1 MKTFGYG
8 GGETVKENA
17 CQESAYDVALR
28 QYDAVAEKLD
38 LDPGIREMLR
48 HPRFAVEVAFPVRMD
63 DGTCKVFKGY
73 RVIHNTARGPGK
85 GGIRYH
91 PDVTFDEVK
100 ALSMWMTWK
109 CAVVGLPFGGAKGGV
124 ICNPLEMSQAEL
136 ERLTRRFTTEIS
148 NVIGPATDIPGPDV
162 FTNPQVMAW
171 IMDTY
176 STLKGGVTPGVVTG
190 KPIPLGGSLGR
201 AAATA
206 KGLVICIRE
215 AARELGL
222 ALNSLRIAVQGYGN
236 VGSNVV
242 SILSSHGC
250 KIVGVTDV
258 VGGVYRE
265 DGLDPEALT
274 AHLRKTGSVE
284 GTPGT
289 DSLSNAGLIEL
300 DCDVLVPAAI
310 ENQITQAN
318 AGKIQAKMIAEGANG
333 PTTPEADEILSD
345 KGVMVIPDVL
355 ANAGGV
361 TVSYFEWVQN
371 LMHYYWT
378 DEEVAERLERIM
390 TESFAAVLS
399 TAREKGTDL
408 RAAAYNLAITRVAEA
423 MKLRG
428 MCP

>member
-1 MKTFGYG
+1 
-8 GGETVKENA
+8 VKENA

-28 QYDAVAEKLD
+28 QYDAVADKLD
-38 LDPGIREMLR
+38 IDPGIREMLR
-48 HPRFAVEVAFPVRMD
+48 HPRVAVEVAFPVKMD
-63 DGTCKVFKGY
+63 DGTVKVFKGY

-91 PDVTFDEVK
+91 PDVTFEEVK

-124 ICNPLEMSQAEL
+124 TCNPLEMSQGEI

-148 NVIGPATDIPGPDV
+148 DVIGPATDIPGPDV

-171 IMDTY
+171 MMDTY
-176 STLKGGVTPGVVTG
+176 STQKGRFVPGIVTG

-201 AAATA
+201 AQATA
-206 KGLVICIRE
+206 RGLVICIRE
-215 AARELGL
+215 AAKELGL
-222 ALNSLRIAVQGYGN
+222 PLNSLRIAVQGYGN

-242 SILSSHGC
+242 SILNGYGC

-258 VGGVYRE
+258 MGGVFCE
-265 DGLDPEALT
+265 AGLDPAAMT
-274 AHLRKTGSVE
+274 TQLRETGSVE

-289 DSLSNAGLIEL
+289 DSLSNAELIEL

-310 ENQITQAN
+310 ENQITKAN
-318 AGKIQAKMIAEGANG
+318 AGKVKARMIAEGANG

-371 LMHYYWT
+371 LMNFYWT
-378 DEEVAERLERIM
+378 EEEVAERLERIM
-390 TESFAAVLS
+390 TDSFASVLG
-399 TAREKGTDL
+399 TAKEKGTNL
-408 RAAAYNLAITRVAEA
+408 RAAAYNLAILRVAEA

-428 MCP
+428 VCR

>member
-1 MKTFGYG
+1 MSM
-8 GGETVKENA
+8 ENRR
-17 CQESAYDVALR
+17 QEGAYDVALR

-38 LDPGIREMLR
+38 LDSGIREMLR
-48 HPRFAVEVAFPVRMD
+48 HPRFGVEVAFPVRMD
-63 DGTCKVFKGY
+63 DGTIKVFKGY

-91 PDVTFDEVK
+91 PDVTFEEVK

-124 ICNPLEMSQAEL
+124 ICNPLEMSQTEI
-136 ERLTRRFTTEIS
+136 ERLTRRFTVEIS
-148 NVIGPATDIPGPDV
+148 NVIGPATDIPGPDM

-171 IMDTY
+171 MMDTY
-176 STLKGGVTPGVVTG
+176 STHKGDFTPAVVTG
-190 KPIPLGGSLGR
+190 KPIPLGGSRGR

-206 KGLVICIRE
+206 RGLAICIRE
-215 AARELGL
+215 ATRELGL
-222 ALNSLRIAVQGYGN
+222 ELNNLRVAVQGYGN

-242 SILSSHGC
+242 SILNSYGC

-258 VGGVYRE
+258 VGGVCCE
-265 DGLDPEALT
+265 DGLNPEALT
-274 AHLRKTGSVE
+274 TQLTETGSVE

-289 DSLSNAGLIEL
+289 DNLSNAELMEL

-318 AGKIQAKMIAEGANG
+318 AGKIRAKMIVEGANG
-333 PTTPEADEILSD
+333 PTTPEADEILFD
-345 KGVMVIPDVL
+345 KGITVIPDVL

-378 DEEVAERLERIM
+378 EEEVAERLERIM
-390 TESFAAVLS
+390 TESFAAVFR
-399 TAREKGTDL
+399 TAKGKGTNM
-408 RAAAYNLAITRVAEA
+408 RVAAYNLAILRVAKA

-428 MCP
+428 MYP

>member
-1 MKTFGYG
+1 
-8 GGETVKENA
+8 VKENA

-48 HPRFAVEVAFPVRMD
+48 HPRLAVEVAFPVRMD

-91 PDVTFDEVK
+91 PDVTFEEVK

-124 ICNPLEMSQAEL
+124 ICNPLEMSQGEI
-136 ERLTRRFTTEIS
+136 ERLTRRFTMEIS
-148 NVIGPATDIPGPDV
+148 NVIGPATDIPAPDV

-176 STLKGGVTPGVVTG
+176 STQKGEFSPGVVTG

-201 AAATA
+201 AQATGR
-206 KGLVICIRE
+206 GLAICIRE
-215 AARELGL
+215 AAKELGL
-222 ALNSLRIAVQGYGN
+222 ALNNLRIAVQGYGN
-236 VGSNVV
+236 VGSSAVAT
-242 SILSSHGC
+242 LSSYGC

-258 VGGVYRE
+258 MGGVYCE

-274 AHLRKTGSVE
+274 AHLKKTGSVE

-289 DSLSNAGLIEL
+289 DSLSNAELIEL

-378 DEEVAERLERIM
+378 EEEVADRLERKM
-390 TESFAAVLS
+390 TESFTSVLS
-399 TAREKGTDL
+399 TAREKGTNL
-408 RAAAYNLAITRVAEA
+408 RAAAYNLAIIRVAEA

>member
-1 MKTFGYG
+1 M
-8 GGETVKENA
+8 KENA

-28 QYDAVAEKLD
+28 QYDSVAEKLD
-38 LDPGIREMLR
+38 IDPGIREMLR
-48 HPRFAVEVAFPVRMD
+48 HPRFAVEVAFPVKMD
-63 DGTCKVFKGY
+63 DGTVRVFKGY

-91 PDVTFDEVK
+91 PDVTFEEVK

-124 ICNPLEMSQAEL
+124 TCNPLEMSQAEI

-148 NVIGPATDIPGPDV
+148 DVIGPATDIPGPDV

-171 IMDTY
+171 MMDTY
-176 STLKGGVTPGVVTG
+176 STQKGKFVPGIVTG

-206 KGLVICIRE
+206 RGLVICIRE

-222 ALNSLRIAVQGYGN
+222 PLNSLRIAVQGYGN

-242 SILSSHGC
+242 SILNGYGC

-258 VGGVYRE
+258 MGGVCRE
-265 DGLDPEALT
+265 TGLDPEALT
-274 AHLRKTGSVE
+274 TQLRETGSVE

-289 DSLSNAGLIEL
+289 DSLSNAELIEL

-310 ENQITQAN
+310 ESQITKAN
-318 AGKIQAKMIAEGANG
+318 AGNVKAIMIAEGANG

-371 LMHYYWT
+371 LMNFYWT
-378 DEEVAERLERIM
+378 EEEVAERLERIM
-390 TESFAAVLS
+390 TESFAAVLG
-399 TAREKGTDL
+399 TAREMGTNL
-408 RAAAYNLAITRVAEA
+408 RAAAYNLAIMRVAEA

-428 MCP
+428 VCR

>member
-1 MKTFGYG
+1 M
-8 GGETVKENA
+8 KENA

-28 QYDAVAEKLD
+28 QYDAVADKLD
-38 LDPGIREMLR
+38 IDPGIREMLR
-48 HPRFAVEVAFPVRMD
+48 HPRFAVEVAFPVKMD
-63 DGTCKVFKGY
+63 DGTVKVFKGY

-91 PDVTFDEVK
+91 PDVTFEEVK

-124 ICNPLEMSQAEL
+124 TCNPLEMSQGEI

-148 NVIGPATDIPGPDV
+148 DVIGPATDIPGPDV

-171 IMDTY
+171 MMDTY
-176 STLKGGVTPGVVTG
+176 STQKGRFVPGIVTG

-201 AAATA
+201 AQATA
-206 KGLVICIRE
+206 RGLVICIRE
-215 AARELGL
+215 AAKELGL
-222 ALNSLRIAVQGYGN
+222 PLNSLRIAVQGYGN

-242 SILSSHGC
+242 SILNGYGC

-258 VGGVYRE
+258 MGGVFCE
-265 DGLDPEALT
+265 AGLDPAAMT
-274 AHLRKTGSVE
+274 TQLRETGSVE

-289 DSLSNAGLIEL
+289 DSLSNAELIEL

-310 ENQITQAN
+310 ENQITKAN
-318 AGKIQAKMIAEGANG
+318 AGKVKARMIAEGANG

-371 LMHYYWT
+371 LMNFYWT
-378 DEEVAERLERIM
+378 EEEVAERLERIM
-390 TESFAAVLS
+390 TDSFASVLG
-399 TAREKGTDL
+399 TAKEKGTNL
-408 RAAAYNLAITRVAEA
+408 RAAAYNLAILRVAEA

-428 MCP
+428 VCR

>member
-1 MKTFGYG
+1 MK
-8 GGETVKENA
+8 EQA
-17 CQESAYDVALR
+17 CQESAYEVALR
-28 QYDAVAEKLD
+28 QYDSVAEKLD
-38 LDPGIREMLR
+38 IDPGIREMLR
-48 HPRFAVEVAFPVRMD
+48 HPRFGVEVAFPVRMD
-63 DGTCKVFKGY
+63 DGTTRVFKGY

-85 GGIRYH
+85 GGVRYH
-91 PDVTFDEVK
+91 PDVTFEEVK

-124 ICNPLEMSQAEL
+124 TCNPLEMSQGEI

-148 NVIGPATDIPGPDV
+148 NVIGPDTDIPGPDV

-171 IMDTY
+171 MMDTY
-176 STLKGGVTPGVVTG
+176 STKKGQFVPGVVTG

-201 AAATA
+201 ASATA
-206 KGLVICIRE
+206 RGLVICIRE

-222 ALNSLRIAVQGYGN
+222 PLNSLKIGVQGYGN

-242 SILSSHGC
+242 SILNGYGC

-258 VGGVYRE
+258 IGGVFRE

-274 AHLRKTGSVE
+274 AQLRRTGSVE
-284 GTPGT
+284 GTPGC
-289 DSLSNAGLIEL
+289 DSLSNEELIEL
-300 DCDVLVPAAI
+300 DCDVLIPAAI
-310 ENQITQAN
+310 ENQITKAN

-345 KGVMVIPDVL
+345 KGVMVIPDIL

-371 LMHYYWT
+371 LMNFYWSE
-378 DEEVAERLERIM
+378 EEVAERLERIM
-390 TESFAAVLS
+390 TESFAAVLG
-399 TAREKGTDL
+399 TAREKGTNL
-408 RAAAYNLAITRVAEA
+408 RAAAYNLAIMRVAEA
-423 MKLRG
+423 MRLRG
-428 MCP
+428 ICP

>member
-1 MKTFGYG
+1 M
-8 GGETVKENA
+8 KENA

-28 QYDAVAEKLD
+28 QYNAVAEKLD
-38 LDPGIREMLR
+38 LDPGIRDMLR
-48 HPRFAVEVAFPVRMD
+48 YPRLAVEVAFPVRMD

-124 ICNPLEMSQAEL
+124 ICNPPEMSQGEL

-148 NVIGPATDIPGPDV
+148 NVIGPTTDIPAPDV
-162 FTNPQVMAW
+162 FTNAQVMAW

-176 STLKGGVTPGVVTG
+176 SALKGEFSPGVVTG

-201 AAATA
+201 AQATGR
-206 KGLVICIRE
+206 GLAICVRE

-222 ALNSLRIAVQGYGN
+222 ALDDLRIAVQGYGN
-236 VGSNVV
+236 VGSSAVA
-242 SILSSHGC
+242 ILNSYGC
-250 KIVGVTDV
+250 KIIGVTDV
-258 VGGVYRE
+258 IGGVYRE

-274 AHLRKTGSVE
+274 TQLRKTGSVE

-289 DSLSNAGLIEL
+289 DSLSNTELIEL

-318 AGKIQAKMIAEGANG
+318 AGKIQATLIAEGANG

-345 KGVMVIPDVL
+345 KGVIVIPDVL

-378 DEEVAERLERIM
+378 EEEVAERLERKM
-390 TESFAAVLS
+390 TESFAAVFS
-399 TAREKGTDL
+399 TAREKGTSL
-408 RAAAYNLAITRVAEA
+408 RAAAYNLAIMRVAEA

>member
-1 MKTFGYG
+1 MKESTC
-8 GGETVKENA
+8 K
-17 CQESAYDVALR
+17 ESAYDVALQ

-38 LDPGIREMLR
+38 LDPGILEMLR
-48 HPRFAVEVAFPVRMD
+48 HPRFGVEVAFPVRMD
-63 DGTCKVFKGY
+63 DGTVKIFKGY

-91 PDVTFDEVK
+91 PDVTFEEVK

-124 ICNPLEMSQAEL
+124 ICNPLEMSQAEI

-148 NVIGPATDIPGPDV
+148 NVIGPTTDIPGPDM

-171 IMDTY
+171 MMDTY
-176 STLKGGVTPGVVTG
+176 STHKGQFTPGIVTG
-190 KPIPLGGSLGR
+190 KPIPLGGSRGR

-206 KGLVICIRE
+206 RGLVICIRE
-215 AARELGL
+215 AAKELGL
-222 ALNSLRIAVQGYGN
+222 DLNNLRIAVQGYGN

-242 SILSSHGC
+242 AILNSYGC

-258 VGGVYRE
+258 MGGVCRE

-274 AHLRKTGSVE
+274 ARLRETGSVD

-289 DSLSNAGLIEL
+289 DSLSNAELIEL

-310 ENQITQAN
+310 ANQITKAN
-318 AGKIQAKMIAEGANG
+318 AGKIRAKMIAEGANG

-345 KGVMVIPDVL
+345 RGVMVIPDVL

-378 DEEVAERLERIM
+378 EEEVAERLERIM
-390 TESFAAVLS
+390 TESFTAVLN
-399 TAREKGTDL
+399 TAREKSTNL
-408 RAAAYNLAITRVAEA
+408 RVAAYHLAIMRVAEA
-423 MKLRG
+423 MRLRG
-428 MCP
+428 ICP

>member
-1 MKTFGYG
+1 MK
-8 GGETVKENA
+8 EQA
-17 CQESAYDVALR
+17 CQESAYEVALR
-28 QYDAVAEKLD
+28 QYDSVAEKLD
-38 LDPGIREMLR
+38 IDPGIREMLR
-48 HPRFAVEVAFPVRMD
+48 HPRFGVEVAFPIRMD
-63 DGTCKVFKGY
+63 DGTTRVFKGY

-85 GGIRYH
+85 GGVRYH
-91 PDVTFDEVK
+91 PDVTFEEVK

-124 ICNPLEMSQAEL
+124 TCNPLEMSQGEI

-148 NVIGPATDIPGPDV
+148 NVIGPDTDIPGPDV

-171 IMDTY
+171 MMDTY
-176 STLKGGVTPGVVTG
+176 STKKGQFVPGVVTG

-201 AAATA
+201 ASATA
-206 KGLVICIRE
+206 RGLVICIRE

-222 ALNSLRIAVQGYGN
+222 PLNSLKIGVQGYGN

-242 SILSSHGC
+242 SILNGYGC

-258 VGGVYRE
+258 IGGVFRE

-274 AHLRKTGSVE
+274 AQLRRTGSVE
-284 GTPGT
+284 GTPGC
-289 DSLSNAGLIEL
+289 DSLSNEELIEL
-300 DCDVLVPAAI
+300 DCDVLIPAAI
-310 ENQITQAN
+310 ENQITKAN

-345 KGVMVIPDVL
+345 KGVMVIPDIL

-371 LMHYYWT
+371 LMNFYWSE
-378 DEEVAERLERIM
+378 EEVAERLERIM
-390 TESFAAVLS
+390 TESFAAVLG
-399 TAREKGTDL
+399 TAREKGTNL
-408 RAAAYNLAITRVAEA
+408 RAAAYNLAIMRVAEA
-423 MKLRG
+423 MRLRG
-428 MCP
+428 ICP

>member
-1 MKTFGYG
+1 
-8 GGETVKENA
+8 VKKDA

-28 QYDAVAEKLD
+28 QYDSVAEKLD
-38 LDPGIREMLR
+38 IDPGIREMLR
-48 HPRFAVEVAFPVRMD
+48 HPRFAVEVAFPVKMD
-63 DGTCKVFKGY
+63 DGTVKVFKGY

-91 PDVTFDEVK
+91 PDVTFEEVK

-124 ICNPLEMSQAEL
+124 TCNPLEMSQGEI

-148 NVIGPATDIPGPDV
+148 GVIGPATDIPGPDV

-171 IMDTY
+171 MMDTY
-176 STLKGGVTPGVVTG
+176 STQKGLFVPGIVTG
-190 KPIPLGGSLGR
+190 KPIPLGGSRGR
-201 AAATA
+201 AQATA
-206 KGLVICIRE
+206 RGLVICIRE
-215 AARELGL
+215 AAKELGL
-222 ALNSLRIAVQGYGN
+222 PLNSLRIAVQGYGN

-242 SILSSHGC
+242 SILNGYGC

-258 VGGVYRE
+258 IGGVYCE
-265 DGLDPEALT
+265 AGLDPKAMT
-274 AHLRKTGSVE
+274 TQLRETGSVE

-289 DSLSNAGLIEL
+289 DSLSNAELIEL

-310 ENQITQAN
+310 ENQITKAN
-318 AGKIQAKMIAEGANG
+318 AGNVKARMIAEGANG

-371 LMHYYWT
+371 LMNFYWT
-378 DEEVAERLERIM
+378 EEEVAGRLERIM
-390 TESFAAVLS
+390 TDSFAAVLG
-399 TAREKGTDL
+399 TAKEKGANL
-408 RAAAYNLAITRVAEA
+408 RAAAYNLAIIRVAEA

-428 MCP
+428 VCQ